1 METANSGGWQVL
13 QLLFTYGLPAFSAV
27 AVAYLTILPQLRKNT
42 EAIKSVRAVSN
53 ETKEEVKK
61 TTFAITNNHPTHLR
75 DDIDQQFTEMQRGL
89 TDLNEGLRNLLSLHA
104 SNIHHVDSI
113 SNSLKEHI
121 ALPVDEAHELPF
133 YLTQRIDHG

>member
-1 METANSGGWQVL
+1 MAAETDWEWWQF
-13 QLLFTYGLPAFSAV
+13 LLAYGLPAISAV
-27 AVAYLTILPQLRKNT
+27 VVAYLTILPQLKKNT
-42 EAIKSVRAVSN
+42 EAMKGVKAVSN

-89 TDLNEGLRNLLSLHA
+89 ADLNEGLRNLLSLHTA
-104 SNIHHVDSI
+104 NIHHVDSI
-113 SNSLKEHI
+113 STCLKEHI